1 MKTYP
6 IIAIACAGLL
16 MACASVP
23 PAELVSARR
32 SYAQASNG
40 QANRL
45 VPAEVHK
52 AFTALSLAEESFK
65 NDPDSYKTRDLA
77 YVADRKAMLAE
88 ALAVTVNERAATV
101 QADKDYQ
108 TVQTQIMK
116 STKDELAA
124 AERSAVVQS
133 DKLAAEQGARV
144 DAEAKA
150 ADARTEAAR
159 VKDSTD
165 AHARMVKATSDAEA
179 FRVKGLADAEA
190 RRMAAQK
197 VRDDETILRLEKG
210 KKVVLTGVTF
220 QTNKATLTGD
230 SEPILSRAYNALVA
244 NPDAQIEISGHTDNV
259 GDDAYNQSLSL
270 ERAQT
275 VKNWL
280 VRKGIASQR
289 MKTVGKG
296 ENEPVGSNT
305 TTEGRASNR
314 RIEFY
319 VE

>member
-1 MKTYP
+1 
-6 IIAIACAGLL
+6 
-16 MACASVP
+16 
-23 PAELVSARR
+23 
-32 SYAQASNG
+32 
-40 QANRL
+40 
-45 VPAEVHK
+45 
-52 AFTALSLAEESFK
+52 
-65 NDPDSYKTRDLA
+65 
-77 YVADRKAMLAE
+77 
-88 ALAVTVNERAATV
+88 
-101 QADKDYQ
+101 
-108 TVQTQIMK
+108 
-116 STKDELAA
+116 
-124 AERSAVVQS
+124 
-133 DKLAAEQGARV
+133 
-144 DAEAKA
+144 
-150 ADARTEAAR
+150 
-159 VKDSTD
+159 
-165 AHARMVKATSDAEA
+165 MVKATSDAEA

-210 KKVVLTGVTF
+210 KEVVLTGVTF